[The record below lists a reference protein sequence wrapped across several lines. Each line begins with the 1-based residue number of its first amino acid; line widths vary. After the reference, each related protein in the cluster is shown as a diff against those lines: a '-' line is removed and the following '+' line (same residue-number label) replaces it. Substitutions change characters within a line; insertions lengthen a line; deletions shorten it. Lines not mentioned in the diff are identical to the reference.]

1 MKFMN
6 ERRQK
11 RIEKNILKNR
21 RYKALIY
28 NRVILTVA
36 LVLLQIVI
44 YTLLMVRFYNAGRAV
59 LITVNIIGLLFVLY
73 IINRNE
79 KPSTKLNWVIMIL
92 VIPIFGVS
100 LYLLFGEGRPTRRM
114 NRRISQ
120 AKRENAGVIA
130 QDADVKARVDESGRG
145 AQTCRY
151 LMNYANY
158 PVYADG
164 EVTYYP
170 SGKEMFR
177 DMLAAME
184 SAERF
189 ILAEYFIIAGGKMW
203 DAFRELLV
211 KKAKEGVKVR
221 LIFDD
226 VGSLFLLPPKYHK
239 YLEALHPN
247 IKCFSFNPAVPIF
260 TMRMNNRDH
269 RKILVVDGKVGFT
282 GGINL
287 ADEYID
293 EKIKHG
299 KWKDTGVRVTGR
311 AVSSFTMMF
320 FNLWNAFRKDKDRLK
335 DFIVPAYLDEMKA
348 AADTKYFFSSEKIGK
363 NGTEIAVETLAGNS
377 GAGGDNGFFVQPYD
391 DSPLDKESVGETVYL
406 DIINRAARYLYIFTP
421 YLILDDYMR
430 AALCNAAKR
439 GVDVR
444 IVTPGIPDKKMV
456 FRLTRSNYAPLIKS
470 GVKIYEYTPGFIHA
484 KSMVCDDEC
493 AVVGTIN
500 LDYRSLYLH
509 FENAVY
515 FSRCPAVLDV
525 KRDGEETFEV
535 AKRMT
540 IEDTRQT
547 FVGKFV
553 DSVLRVFETLL

>member
-1 MKFMN
+1 MKRMN
-6 ERRQK
+6 ERRKK

-21 RYKALIY
+21 SYKVLIY
-28 NRVILTVA
+28 NRFLLTLL
-36 LVLLQIVI
+36 LVLLQITI
-44 YTLLMVRFYNAGRAV
+44 YGVMLFRFYNGFRAV
-59 LITVNIIGLLFVLY
+59 MITMDILALVFVLY
-73 IINRNE
+73 VINRNE
-79 KPSTKLNWVIMIL
+79 KPSAKLNWVIMIL
-92 VIPIFGVS
+92 AMPIFGIS
-100 LYLLFGEGRPTRRM
+100 LYLLFGEGRPTRKM
-114 NRRISQ
+114 NRRISA
-120 AKRENAGVIA
+120 AKRENAGLLI
-130 QDADVKARVDESGRG
+130 QDAEVKRRVDEGGRE
-145 AQTCRY
+145 AQACRY

-158 PVYADG
+158 PAYADG

-170 SGKEMFR
+170 CGREMFK
-177 DMLAAME
+177 DMLEAME
-184 SAERF
+184 GAEKF

-203 DAFRELLV
+203 DAFRELLLQ
-211 KKAKEGVKVR
+211 KAKAGVQVR

-226 VGSLFLLPPKYHK
+226 VGSLFLLPPKYDK

-247 IKCFSFNPAVPIF
+247 IKCFTFNPAVPVF

-293 EKIKHG
+293 EKVKYG
-299 KWKDTGVRVTGR
+299 QWKDTGVRVTGR

-320 FNLWNAFRKDKDRLK
+320 FNIWNAFRKDKEKTEAFIAPEHLK
-335 DFIVPAYLDEMKA
+335 EMQ
-348 AADTKYFFSSEKIGK
+348 AADGEKAPAKIETVGK
-363 NGTEIAVETLAGNS
+363 NGTHIPVEKMGKTDIAEG
-377 GAGGDNGFFVQPYD
+377 GFFVQPYD
-391 DSPLDKESVGETVYL
+391 DSPLDRESVGETVYL
-406 DIINRAARYLYIFTP
+406 DIINRASKYVYIFTP
-421 YLILDDYMR
+421 YLILDDFVR
-430 AALCNAAKR
+430 TALCNAAKR

-456 FRLTRSNYAPLIKS
+456 FRLTRSNYAPLLKS

-484 KSMVCDDEC
+484 KSMVSDDTC

-515 FSRCPAVLDV
+515 FSHCSAVMDV
-525 KRDGEETFEV
+525 KRDGEKVFDVSKYIT
-535 AKRMT
+535 M
-540 IEDTRQT
+540 EDTRQT
-547 FVGKFV
+547 FVGKLV